1 MVREI
6 RKARSCYDPQ
16 RTHLRAVDTGGKMLY
31 MLDDRVA
38 VIPVEEPDMI
48 GSLWIPDQAKRRS
61 DQGIIKYRG
70 DNVKELRVGDHVLF
84 SQYTGTRITYQ
95 DEGHLI
101 IMRDSDVLAL
111 IGEPGEILFARAQ
124 VVKMFGS
131 AVDHVLNQSSKEQ
144 TIERLAE
151 AFEAELDSFD
161 ASLVEF

>member
-1 MVREI
+1 
-6 RKARSCYDPQ
+6 
-16 RTHLRAVDTGGKMLY
+16 MLY

-38 VIPVEEPDMI
+38 VIPVEDPDMI

-84 SQYTGTRITYQ
+84 SQYSGTRITQQ

-101 IMRDSDVLAL
+101 IMKESDILAL

-131 AVDHVLNQSSKEQ
+131 AVDHVLNQDGGELFNRPL
-144 TIERLAE
+144 ERLSE
-151 AFEAELDSFD
+151 AFEAELDAFD